1 MVLVPYFPLGDEQ
14 IANIV
19 KLKLQKLVERFASNH
34 HAKLTWDSGVI
45 TVITQRCT
53 EVDSGAR
60 NIDFILT
67 QSVLP
72 ELSSLVL
79 ERMSTATPFSAVNI
93 KVNGLGEF
101 DYTFADKPMRGTD

>member
-1 MVLVPYFPLGDEQ
+1 M
-14 IANIV
+14 
-19 KLKLQKLVERFASNH
+19 KKTER
-34 HAKLTWDSGVI
+34 I

-79 ERMSTATPFSAVNI
+79 ERMSTATPFSAVHMT
-93 KVNGLGEF
+93 VNGLGEF
-101 DYTFADKPMRGTD
+101 DYTLPDKPKRGTD